1 MADHHPERGPC
12 RPLKV
17 QKGKQTQ
24 RARVARKSRT
34 PEEVYLRRRPTR
46 PMPIPTS
53 KRKPVQ
59 DPCLSPGSP
68 GRKPEVTSP
77 APPFKKA
84 EGNACSPSGL
94 NRGRGVPV
102 TDTPQPAGTRFVQDA
117 THSVQQTQ
125 NKPHSV
131 SSTNGLSHTL
141 MPQAQA
147 RFPDGNS
154 TSMPHPAAQSGCQD
168 SNLSTKA
175 PGKRVAQTSIQLG
188 HKARKKRRL
197 WSCQSP
203 QKSTQTADLQPPH
216 VGPLAKTLQP
226 CQLPPS
232 PPIPCQ
238 PIRMA
243 FRRFQGGQWSCR
255 LVTAP
260 SIRPAEKAMSAVQ
273 SPPHLGRVRGTPAQG
288 PWSVLHEDLQLSSS
302 SEESDGQ

>member
-12 RPLKV
+12 RPWKV

-24 RARVARKSRT
+24 RARAARKSRT

-68 GRKPEVTSP
+68 ARKPEVTSP
-77 APPFKKA
+77 APPCTKA
-84 EGNACSPSGL
+84 EGSACSASGL
-94 NRGRGVPV
+94 NPGQSVPV
-102 TDTPQPAGTRFVQDA
+102 TDTPPPACTRFVQDA
-117 THSVQQTQ
+117 THSVQQTRS
-125 NKPHSV
+125 KPQSG
-131 SSTNGLSHTL
+131 SSTHGLGHTL
-141 MPQAQA
+141 MSQEQA

-154 TSMPHPAAQSGCQD
+154 PSMPHPAAQSGCQD

-175 PGKRVAQTSIQLG
+175 PGKRAAQTSIQLCQ
-188 HKARKKRRL
+188 KARKKRRIRPCL
-197 WSCQSP
+197 SP
-203 QKSTQTADLQPPH
+203 QKSTHTADLQPPH

-226 CQLPPS
+226 CQVPPS
-232 PPIPCQ
+232 PRIPYQ

-243 FRRFQGGQWSCR
+243 FKRFHGGQWSCR
-255 LVTAP
+255 LVTTP
-260 SIRPAEKAMSAVQ
+260 SMPPAEKPGSAVQ
-273 SPPHLGRVRGTPAQG
+273 SPPHLRQVRGTPSQG
-288 PWSVLHEDLQLSSS
+288 PWAVLQEDLQLSSS